1 MSIVNPFPTIYESSL
16 IDFSVNGCLWQIDNF
31 FTDEGLNLL
40 SQTIEKQKGLLPF
53 PPIPEHPDKLYP
65 SDRANKG
72 RIYMIGVNEFDISEE
87 VLSLYHAY
95 RPLSVFGKHK
105 MPYPSGFDIK
115 VKSKIHMTYPRTK
128 YHTHSDAEWKFM
140 SMIIYLGESGD
151 GTRFLPYEAGNWETE
166 SIEIPWKNNCG
177 YFFFSTEQ
185 SFHFYWNKSYTDVRS
200 VCVINVAPNDD

>member
-1 MSIVNPFPTIYESSL
+1 MSTVNPSPTIYESSL

-40 SQTIEKQKGLLPF
+40 SQSIEKETITPF

-65 SDRANKG
+65 SDVSKKA
-72 RIYMIGVNEFDISEE
+72 RIHLTQMDEYFDISEE

-115 VKSKIHMTYPRTK
+115 VDSKLIMTYPRTK
-128 YHTHSDAEWKFM
+128 YHTHSDADWKFM

-151 GTRFLPYEAGNWETE
+151 GTRFLPREDGNWETE

-177 YFFFSTEQ
+177 YFFFTTEQ
-185 SFHFYWNKSYTDVRS
+185 SYHFYWNKSYTDIRS
-200 VCVINVAPNDD
+200 VCVINVSPLE